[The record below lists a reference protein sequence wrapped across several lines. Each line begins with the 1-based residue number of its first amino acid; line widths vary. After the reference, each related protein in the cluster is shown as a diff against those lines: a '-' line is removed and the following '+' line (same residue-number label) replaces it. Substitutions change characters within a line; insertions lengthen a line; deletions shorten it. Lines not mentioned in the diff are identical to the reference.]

1 MLVFQEIF
9 IRLPC
14 SFVQPAFLRPREE
27 IASLQRKRAT
37 LPAFDSSPHGVFPI
51 CCVQRH
57 FPDVVPA
64 RSRTPRGL
72 LCGHSLEGLF
82 EIRSLPVLF
91 LVGFIEQREHELYG
105 IHAASSAEPVIGKLV
120 KSITHP
126 THLPP
131 TNLHEYQKKE
141 VTKFVFR
148 KQMNRKELDEG
159 KQRGYRGQKLEGR
172 APLPPYVFAKD

>member
-1 MLVFQEIF
+1 MF

-64 RSRTPRGL
+64 RSGTPRGL

-82 EIRSLPVLF
+82 EIRSVPGLF

-105 IHAASSAEPVIGKLV
+105 IHGASSAEPVIGKLV
-120 KSITHP
+120 KSITQNSTP
-126 THLPP
+126 RPATR
-131 TNLHEYQKKE
+131 NSHEPRRCSK
-141 VTKFVFR
+141 
-148 KQMNRKELDEG
+148 
-159 KQRGYRGQKLEGR
+159 
-172 APLPPYVFAKD
+172 

>member
-1 MLVFQEIF
+1 MF

-14 SFVQPAFLRPREE
+14 SFVQPACPRPLEK
-27 IASLQRKRAT
+27 IAALQRKRAT

-64 RSRTPRGL
+64 RSGTPRGS
-72 LCGHSLEGLF
+72 LCGYSLEGLF
-82 EIRSLPVLF
+82 EIRPMPGLF

-105 IHAASSAEPVIGKLV
+105 IHGASSAEPVIGKLV

-126 THLPP
+126 TPP
-131 TNLHEYQKKE
+131 
-141 VTKFVFR
+141 
-148 KQMNRKELDEG
+148 
-159 KQRGYRGQKLEGR
+159 
-172 APLPPYVFAKD
+172 PPYQFALKLKKKR